1 MNFTE
6 ELPGKPGEF
15 LKEEGGGGEGGRAGG
30 LVWCDKQWTSIH
42 RKGGAIFAVVM
53 SIELQCK
60 IWQVDQQPK
69 ACLWYVSFISSLQFH
84 PQKSLIS

>member
-15 LKEEGGGGEGGRAGG
+15 LKEEGWGGGEGS
-30 LVWCDKQWTSIH
+30 WCGVIKQWTSIH

-53 SIELQCK
+53 STELQCK

-69 ACLWYVSFISSLQFH
+69 SCLWYVPFISSLQFH

>member
-1 MNFTE
+1 MGTYVYSRGV
-6 ELPGKPGEF
+6 LPPKKNEFYRRVAGKTWRIS
-15 LKEEGGGGEGGRAGG
+15 KGGGGGGGGGAGG

-53 SIELQCK
+53 STELQCK

-69 ACLWYVSFISSLQFH
+69 
-84 PQKSLIS
+84 

>member
-1 MNFTE
+1 MFTLEVSFHPRKMNFTK
-6 ELPGKPGEF
+6 ELP
-15 LKEEGGGGEGGRAGG
+15 GG

-53 SIELQCK
+53 STELQCK
-60 IWQVDQQPK
+60 IRQVDQQPK
-69 ACLWYVSFISSLQFH
+69 ACLWYVPFISSLQFH